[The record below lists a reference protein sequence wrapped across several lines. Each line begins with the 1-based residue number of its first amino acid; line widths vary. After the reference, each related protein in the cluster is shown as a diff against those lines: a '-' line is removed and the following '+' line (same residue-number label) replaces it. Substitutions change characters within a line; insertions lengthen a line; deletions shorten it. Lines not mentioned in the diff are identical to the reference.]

1 MAKFVPIDR
10 PWKRKIQQELANR
23 LAANNLVVAGAGRVV
38 GLSGPEPKKAIAAY
52 SVSVATGFSLCES
65 DTETY
70 QKARENMPRMGL
82 SEITL
87 YKRDIFD
94 LLFYYSVTTP
104 YVISGIDFD
113 FCETL
118 YEALCQKIVI
128 AVRALLK
135 GTSKSCI
142 WVRIASSMRGIGK
155 QQTYANIAAI
165 RDQCLIG
172 IPWHLEDEVQATYT
186 DQGAMGIWQGIFVRN
201 GAAQEKKEKT
211 MKKDYSKIPLPL
223 PPKTVKKGKTL
234 KQLNEKDRL
243 MVQVLAMNLGP
254 GLELKDVQKKFDL
267 SNGTVAALRAWQ
279 TMRGN

>member
-70 QKARENMPRMGL
+70 QKARENMSCMDL

-211 MKKDYSKIPLPL
+211 MKTTKMNSPKITPTLP
-223 PPKTVKKGKTL
+223 KKGKTL
-234 KQLNEKDRL
+234 KQLNKKDRL